1 MNKLVIAIA
10 LIAVL
15 ALSGCVQS
23 NPQGNSA
30 PQPGNSGGT
39 ADAGTAEIQII
50 NNAFF
55 PAELTIAV
63 GTTVKWTN
71 SDRVPHTVTS
81 AGNFD
86 SGTMQTGQSFSF
98 TFGKE
103 GSFDYSCSIHPQMK
117 GKIIVALRI

>member
-10 LIAVL
+10 LAAVL
-15 ALSGCVQS
+15 ALSGCLQS
-23 NPQGNSA
+23 NPQNNST

-39 ADAGTAEIQII
+39 ATAETAEIQII
-50 NNAFF
+50 NNAFS
-55 PAELTIAV
+55 PSELTISV

-71 SDRVPHTVTS
+71 ADGVPHTVTS

-86 SGTMQTGQSFSF
+86 SGTIQPGKSFSF
-98 TFGKE
+98 TFSKA

-117 GKIIVALRI
+117 GKVIVALRI